1 MEEKLNGIVLGGV
14 SYGENDKILKIFT
27 LEKGTVSAKI
37 KGVKKGGAKLK
48 FAAETFCFAEFI
60 FSLKGENRT
69 VTGASLIDSFYPVR
83 EDLVKFY
90 CAGTV
95 IEFVKKFEIE
105 NIVSAQMFTLVV
117 NTLKTIAYKNES
129 PRRALAS
136 FLIDALKTTG
146 YGINL
151 EGCHVCGEKIDGKIY
166 FDCFS
171 GGFSC
176 EKHKDGLSREIN
188 YTTYLALCNIESGE
202 EVSEFGTVRALRLL
216 DFYLINK
223 PEEKLNSLKELL
235 LLPTAED

>member
-14 SYGENDKILKIFT
+14 SYGENDKILNIFT

-48 FAAETFCFAEFI
+48 FAAERFCFAEFV
-60 FSLKGENRT
+60 FSVKSDKRT

-95 IEFVKKFEIE
+95 IEFIKRFEIE
-105 NIVSAQMFTLVV
+105 NIVSADMFALTVSA
-117 NTLKTIAYKNES
+117 LKKIAYGNDS
-129 PRRALAS
+129 PRVALIE
-136 FLIDALKTTG
+136 FLLSALKTVG
-146 YGINL
+146 YGLNL
-151 EGCHVCGEKIDGKIY
+151 EGCHVCGNHIDGRIF

-176 EKHKDGLSREIN
+176 ENHKDGFSREIN
-188 YTTYLALCNIESGE
+188 YATYLALRNVEDGE
-202 EVSEFGTVRALRLL
+202 TVGEFNAVRCLRLL

-235 LLPTAED
+235 QLATEEE